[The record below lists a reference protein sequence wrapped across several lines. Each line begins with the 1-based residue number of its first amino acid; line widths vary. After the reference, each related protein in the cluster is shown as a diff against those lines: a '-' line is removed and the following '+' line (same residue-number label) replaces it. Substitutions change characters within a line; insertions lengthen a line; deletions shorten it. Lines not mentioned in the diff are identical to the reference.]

1 MAKCAETGPG
11 GRDADEALCVAAHI
25 HRPSRRTPC
34 PGRIRREADSD
45 KEGVTMTM
53 FRSRTADATELFAL
67 EYRFPFATTF
77 ISLFLVAN
85 VGSAVLMLIG
95 QA

>member
-1 MAKCAETGPG
+1 
-11 GRDADEALCVAAHI
+11 
-25 HRPSRRTPC
+25 
-34 PGRIRREADSD
+34 
-45 KEGVTMTM
+45 MTM
-53 FRSRTADATELFAL
+53 FRSRTADAAELFAL

-85 VGSAVLMLIG
+85 ISCTAVLMLIG

>member
-1 MAKCAETGPG
+1 MTPH
-11 GRDADEALCVAAHI
+11 RDADAA
-25 HRPSRRTPC
+25 
-34 PGRIRREADSD
+34 
-45 KEGVTMTM
+45 
-53 FRSRTADATELFAL
+53 ELFAL

>member
-1 MAKCAETGPG
+1 
-11 GRDADEALCVAAHI
+11 
-25 HRPSRRTPC
+25 
-34 PGRIRREADSD
+34 
-45 KEGVTMTM
+45 MTM
-53 FRSRTADATELFAL
+53 FRSRTADAAELFAL

-77 ISLFLVAN
+77 ISLFLVAI